1 MTSVRQHGPP
11 QHVVITPSEK
21 AFCKLSCYV
30 VRVWYNVCSISNK
43 LTREHVM
50 TQHEL
55 AHHMHHQA
63 QQFWAGTIGFLL
75 LAYALAVIVWFVR
88 NR

>member
-1 MTSVRQHGPP
+1 MSSVRQHGPP
-11 QHVVITPSEK
+11 QHVVITLSEK

-30 VRVWYNVCSISNK
+30 VLVWYNVCSISNK
-43 LTREHVM
+43 PTKEHVM
-50 TQHEL
+50 TEHEL

-63 QQFWAGTIGFLL
+63 QQFWAGAIGVLL
-75 LAYALAVIVWFVR
+75 LAYALTVIVWFVR

>member
-1 MTSVRQHGPP
+1 MT
-11 QHVVITPSEK
+11 E
-21 AFCKLSCYV
+21 
-30 VRVWYNVCSISNK
+30 
-43 LTREHVM
+43 
-50 TQHEL
+50 HEL

-75 LAYALAVIVWFVR
+75 LAYAITVIVWFVR